1 MPELSKWR
9 RGTKVPLTA
18 VTSAAYLVGAGAT
31 QLQAHSMSNLNIGS
45 IPPSLDPGEHEL
57 AEELSQLQKRDSWVG
72 RYSIFVSLLLVA
84 AIITLAGVALRQG
97 AEPFYKL
104 RLAEAIFALIGLI
117 VLFNVYT
124 IRQEILIKQLR
135 IQLTEK
141 QGQFYNLRNLSM
153 IDPLTGL
160 YNRRFA
166 EQRLAAEVSRSER
179 MGHPLALVMLDLK
192 NFKQLNEASTR
203 ETGDQVL
210 KSFAT
215 RLSRVIRGSDLAVR
229 LDADKFMILLPE
241 CAADQLQ
248 RVLGRLNP
256 FELDW
261 NGQKIPVTFTAA
273 WKQYELGESAEEF
286 FGRVDQGL
294 VGAKKAGSK
303 APYFETLS
311 L

>member
-1 MPELSKWR
+1 
-9 RGTKVPLTA
+9 
-18 VTSAAYLVGAGAT
+18 
-31 QLQAHSMSNLNIGS
+31 MSDLKIDP
-45 IPPSLDPGEHEL
+45 IPPSLDPGEKEL
-57 AEELSQLQKRDSWVG
+57 AEELSLLQKRDSWVG
-72 RYSIFVSLLLVA
+72 RYSIIVSLLLVG
-84 AIITLAGVALRQG
+84 AIVALVVLALRQG
-97 AEPFYKL
+97 AEPFYKV
-104 RLAEAIFALIGLI
+104 RLIEAIFGLITLI

-179 MGHPLALVMLDLK
+179 MGHPLALVMLDL
-192 NFKQLNEASTR
+192 NHFKQLNEASTR
-203 ETGDQVL
+203 ETGDQAL
-210 KSFAT
+210 KAFAT

-248 RVLGRLNP
+248 RVLGRLSP

-286 FGRVDQGL
+286 LARVDQGL
-294 VGAKKAGSK
+294 IGAKKAGSK
-303 APYFETLS
+303 APYFETLT

>member
-1 MPELSKWR
+1 
-9 RGTKVPLTA
+9 LTGIGQTPTLDERSRA
-18 VTSAAYLVGAGAT
+18 APVTSMGD
-31 QLQAHSMSNLNIGS
+31 SNFIPV
-45 IPPSLDPGEHEL
+45 PPSLDPGEREL
-57 AEELSQLQKRDSWVG
+57 ADELSRIQKRDSWVG
-72 RYSIFVSLLLVA
+72 RYSIFVSLLLVG
-84 AIITLAGVALRQG
+84 AIVALAVVGLRQG
-97 AEPFYKL
+97 AEPFYKI
-104 RLAEAIFALIGLI
+104 RLTEAIFGLIALI

-135 IQLTEK
+135 NQLTEK
-141 QGQFYNLRNLSM
+141 QGQFYSLRNLSM

-192 NFKQLNEASTR
+192 NFKPLNESNTR
-203 ETGDQVL
+203 EAGDQAL
-210 KSFAT
+210 KAFAT

-229 LDADKFMILLPE
+229 LDSDKFMILLPE
-241 CAADQLQ
+241 CTSDQLQ

-261 NGQKIPVTFTAA
+261 NGAKIPVTFTAA

-286 FGRVDQGL
+286 LARVDQGL
-294 VGAKKAGSK
+294 AGAKKAGSK

>member
-1 MPELSKWR
+1 
-9 RGTKVPLTA
+9 
-18 VTSAAYLVGAGAT
+18 
-31 QLQAHSMSNLNIGS
+31 MSDLKIDPV
-45 IPPSLDPGEHEL
+45 PPSLDPGEKEL
-57 AEELSQLQKRDSWVG
+57 AEELSLLQKRDSWVG
-72 RYSIFVSLLLVA
+72 RYSIIVSLLLVG
-84 AIITLAGVALRQG
+84 AIVALVVLALRQG
-97 AEPFYKL
+97 AEPFYKV
-104 RLAEAIFALIGLI
+104 RLIEAIFGLIALI

-179 MGHPLALVMLDLK
+179 MGHPLALVMLDL
-192 NFKQLNEASTR
+192 NHFKQLNEASTR
-203 ETGDQVL
+203 ETGDQAL
-210 KSFAT
+210 KAFAT

-248 RVLGRLNP
+248 RVLGRLSP

-286 FGRVDQGL
+286 LARVDQGL

-303 APYFETLS
+303 APYFETLT

>member
-1 MPELSKWR
+1 MTGIGQTPTLDERSR
-9 RGTKVPLTA
+9 
-18 VTSAAYLVGAGAT
+18 AAPAT
-31 QLQAHSMSNLNIGS
+31 FMGDSNVIPV
-45 IPPSLDPGEHEL
+45 PPSLDPGEREL
-57 AEELSQLQKRDSWVG
+57 AEELSRIQKRDSWVG
-72 RYSIFVSLLLVA
+72 RYSIFVSLLLVG
-84 AIITLAGVALRQG
+84 AIVALAVVAMRQG
-97 AEPFYKL
+97 AEPFYKI
-104 RLAEAIFALIGLI
+104 RLTEAIFGLIALI

-135 IQLTEK
+135 SQLTEK
-141 QGQFYNLRNLSM
+141 QGQFYSLRNLSM

-192 NFKQLNEASTR
+192 NFKQVNDSSTQEA
-203 ETGDQVL
+203 GDQAL
-210 KSFAT
+210 KAFAT

-229 LDADKFMILLPE
+229 LDSDKFMILLPE
-241 CAADQLQ
+241 CTSDQLQ

-261 NGQKIPVTFTAA
+261 NGAKIPVTFTAA

-286 FGRVDQGL
+286 LARVDQGL
-294 VGAKKAGSK
+294 AGAKKAGSK

>member
-1 MPELSKWR
+1 
-9 RGTKVPLTA
+9 
-18 VTSAAYLVGAGAT
+18 
-31 QLQAHSMSNLNIGS
+31 MSDLKIDP
-45 IPPSLDPGEHEL
+45 IPPSLDPGEKEL
-57 AEELSQLQKRDSWVG
+57 AEELSLLQKRDSWVG
-72 RYSIFVSLLLVA
+72 RYSIIVSLLLVG
-84 AIITLAGVALRQG
+84 AIVALVVLALRQG
-97 AEPFYKL
+97 AEPFYKV
-104 RLAEAIFALIGLI
+104 RLIEGIFGLIALI

-135 IQLTEK
+135 VQLTEK

-179 MGHPLALVMLDLK
+179 MGHPLALVMLDL
-192 NFKQLNEASTR
+192 NHFKQLNEASTR
-203 ETGDQVL
+203 ETGDQAL
-210 KSFAT
+210 KAFAT

-248 RVLGRLNP
+248 RVLGRLSP

-286 FGRVDQGL
+286 LARVDQGL
-294 VGAKKAGSK
+294 IGAKKAGSK
-303 APYFETLS
+303 APYFETLT

>member
-1 MPELSKWR
+1 
-9 RGTKVPLTA
+9 
-18 VTSAAYLVGAGAT
+18 
-31 QLQAHSMSNLNIGS
+31 MSDLKIDPV
-45 IPPSLDPGEHEL
+45 PPSLDPGEKEL
-57 AEELSQLQKRDSWVG
+57 AEELSLLQKRDSWAG
-72 RYSIFVSLLLVA
+72 RYSIIVSLLLVG
-84 AIITLAGVALRQG
+84 AIVALVVLALRQG
-97 AEPFYKL
+97 AEPFYKV
-104 RLAEAIFALIGLI
+104 RLIEAIFGLIALI

-179 MGHPLALVMLDLK
+179 MGHPLALVMLDL
-192 NFKQLNEASTR
+192 NHFKQLNEASTR
-203 ETGDQVL
+203 ETGDQAL
-210 KSFAT
+210 KAFAT

-248 RVLGRLNP
+248 RVLGRLSP

-286 FGRVDQGL
+286 LARVDQAL

-303 APYFETLS
+303 APYFETLT